1 MISDEF
7 FVGCLAIV
15 LAIIAM
21 AIALGPWSLPYRS
34 RSMTSICERY
44 GKKAARLVWLL
55 IAIVS
60 AASGVSILNEIRPAY
75 AAPAIRE
82 ELPQ

>member
-1 MISDEF
+1 MISVEF

-15 LAIIAM
+15 LAIIAL
-21 AIALGPWSLPYRS
+21 ASALGPWSLPYRS

-44 GKKAARLVWLL
+44 GKKAARLTWLL
-55 IAIVS
+55 IAIIS
-60 AASGVSILNEIRPAY
+60 GASGVSILNEIRPVSVV
-75 AAPAIRE
+75 PAIRE